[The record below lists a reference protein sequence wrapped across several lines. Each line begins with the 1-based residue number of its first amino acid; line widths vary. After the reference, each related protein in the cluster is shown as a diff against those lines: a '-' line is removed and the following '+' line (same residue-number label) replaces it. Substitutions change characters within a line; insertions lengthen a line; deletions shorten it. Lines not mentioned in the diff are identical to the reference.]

1 MKNREFF
8 CYGEIF
14 LPNTR
19 GPLGCLLG
27 FWSSGP
33 KPCGGKYCCLNLR
46 LRQACGQW
54 SSSLVF
60 LNRVLAKTTLT
71 ITKTSFENKLLLIC
85 DYFAIALISYD
96 RILHNVGDVRY
107 NYGLVC
113 PPIDQIQRVTVC
125 KKGNFMLSQIKCAR
139 NCSKMR
145 TARAARLFF
154 TIRTIKFFL
163 FYCLVIRSIYTG
175 IKMGQTSIRSISVP
189 HSSFEFIL
197 DQKV

>member
-1 MKNREFF
+1 MFLQRLAKFRQSLANFSAIPRELFGNTLRALFLKNREFF

-19 GPLGCLLG
+19 GSLGCLLG

-33 KPCGGKYCCLNLR
+33 KLCGGKYCCLNLR

-60 LNRVLAKTTLT
+60 LYRVLAKTTLT

-113 PPIDQIQRVTVC
+113 PPMDQIQRGSLYAYMVISCCHKLNVH
-125 KKGNFMLSQIKCAR
+125 GIVLKC
-139 NCSKMR
+139 
-145 TARAARLFF
+145 
-154 TIRTIKFFL
+154 
-163 FYCLVIRSIYTG
+163 
-175 IKMGQTSIRSISVP
+175 VP
-189 HSSFEFIL
+189 HVEHAYFSPFEQLNSS
-197 DQKV
+197 